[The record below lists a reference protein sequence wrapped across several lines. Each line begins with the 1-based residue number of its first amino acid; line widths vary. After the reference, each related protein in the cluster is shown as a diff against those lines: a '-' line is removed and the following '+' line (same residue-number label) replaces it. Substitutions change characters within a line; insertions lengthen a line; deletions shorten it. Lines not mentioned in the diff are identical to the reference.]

1 MHIQFI
7 HRIYATEEAMN
18 RNSLNSRVNQQPDA
32 ELHLAND
39 QGTQRIQKALKERI
53 WGGVSQAD
61 KSTPAF
67 INAEQL
73 DTLTQISYA
82 WAAGFLD
89 GEGCISLA
97 KVRRN
102 CGNRI
107 NYRVRMNISQNCLE
121 TLQAFRDYCGESC
134 VLTQPPHR
142 ESYSRPIYQ
151 LVYDG
156 VHAYRL
162 LQKLRPFLIRKGAE
176 ADVIFE
182 YYRIAEPTR
191 HFGPKG
197 VPSHIW
203 HIRERCYDA
212 LRCLK

>member
-1 MHIQFI
+1 
-7 HRIYATEEAMN
+7 MN
-18 RNSLNSRVNQQPDA
+18 RNSLNSRMNKQTDA

-39 QGTQRIQKALKERI
+39 QGTQRIQKALKERV
-53 WGGVSQAD
+53 WNEVNQPTGVSPNFVDTTQ
-61 KSTPAF
+61 F
-67 INAEQL
+67 

-89 GEGCISLA
+89 GEGCITLA
-97 KVRRN
+97 RVRRT
-102 CGNRI
+102 CGNRV
-107 NYRVRMNISQNCLE
+107 NYRVRVHISQNCLD
-121 TLQAFRDYCGESC
+121 TLKAFRDFGGENC
-134 VLTQPPHR
+134 VLSQHTHR

-151 LVYDG
+151 LIYDG

-162 LQKLRPFLIRKGAE
+162 LQKLRPFLFRKGAE

-182 YYRIAEPTR
+182 YYQTGEPTR
-191 HFGPKG
+191 HFGSKG
-197 VPSHIW
+197 VPRDIW